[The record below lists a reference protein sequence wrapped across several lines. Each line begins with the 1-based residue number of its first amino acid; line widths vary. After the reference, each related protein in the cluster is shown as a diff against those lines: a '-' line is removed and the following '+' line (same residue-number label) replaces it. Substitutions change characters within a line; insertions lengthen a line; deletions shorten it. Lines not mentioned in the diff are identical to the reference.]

1 MVYCNLFL
9 QGRCSKI
16 PETNSR
22 FVFVSLFV
30 QMYWNSLMLYISIGN
45 NNMILLI
52 YLSIPLLAVY
62 NNSFSELLLLL
73 EGGGYVKSRKRFQ
86 RLFFSIHGS
95 SSGSNTKTMTDPL
108 WRPSFFSNVS
118 SPYNININTETF
130 NLNPDLLLMYTPT
143 AMPQ

>member
-9 QGRCSKI
+9 HGRCSKI

-22 FVFVSLFV
+22 FVFVSHFV

-45 NNMILLI
+45 NNNIMILFI
-52 YLSIPLLAVY
+52 NLSIPLLAVY

-86 RLFFSIHGS
+86 LLFFSIHGS
-95 SSGSNTKTMTDPL
+95 SSGSNTKTMTDTL
-108 WRPSFFSNVS
+108 WDSPSVFF
-118 SPYNININTETF
+118 
-130 NLNPDLLLMYTPT
+130 LMYRHHIILISIKRHSI
-143 AMPQ
+143 